1 MMKVTITLEEDIL
14 RFIDQQAKGNRSG
27 YINALLAEQRR
38 KILEAEIIAALEEDA
53 KDLEYQNE
61 ISAWDNVAGD
71 GINAR
76 G

>member
-1 MMKVTITLEEDIL
+1 MMKVTITLEESIL
-14 RFIDQQAKGNRSG
+14 QFIDQQAKGNRSA
-27 YINALLAEQRR
+27 YINAILAEQRR
-38 KILEAEIIAALEEDA
+38 KILETEMIAALQKDA

-61 ISAWDNVAGD
+61 ISAWDNVSGD